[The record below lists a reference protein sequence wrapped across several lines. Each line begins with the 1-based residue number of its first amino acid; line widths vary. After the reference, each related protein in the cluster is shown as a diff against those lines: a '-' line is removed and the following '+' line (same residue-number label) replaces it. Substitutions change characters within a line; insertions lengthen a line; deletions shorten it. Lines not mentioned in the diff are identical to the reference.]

1 MTFFCLALILL
12 GGVFDVSAYTRT
24 LQRGLRESTLRHRS
38 YHRDDL
44 IIEEVVQGGQSLPDD
59 NRLKPEIE
67 TNTQLKS
74 RRPENDKNVKL
85 KSRKRNHHVNEEEQP
100 INGHLDS
107 AIDVEKK
114 ATASRRPLGF
124 PLVKSALQHYKMLYG
139 NMLVPVMFTVP
150 SDGWGWPSEMW
161 NVKLGIV
168 VQTIRRGSYA
178 NKRDELL
185 GLGFCYDVS
194 QVKYASVLSTL
205 IAYKS
210 IYGNLL
216 VPQQFKVP
224 LKGDAWPDDSLSMK
238 LGSIVNS
245 IRSGIIYCNHRDEL
259 LKIGFVYEAPLKC
272 SWDTFKLALL
282 RYVELHNHSMVAE
295 AFVVPRNST
304 EWPKVTW
311 GLRLGATA
319 NNVRRNFAFKN
330 KKEELLA
337 LGFCYDLK
345 EVRFHALK
353 AALIHYKKLHGNL
366 LIPTRYVVPS
376 NYEWPNEMWDVNMGA
391 QVHGIRKGFYK
402 DKKAELLEIGFVYAV
417 RKKFEYEDVKIA
429 VFKYREY
436 YHGSTDIPPVY
447 NIPFNDPWYP
457 KETWGLCLGS
467 YASRI
472 RKGYIWSDKAS
483 ELFQ

>member
-1 MTFFCLALILL
+1 MTGLFLALILL
-12 GGVFDVSAYTRT
+12 RGVFNVTAYTRT
-24 LQRGLRESTLRHRS
+24 LQRGLCESTLRYRSSHREDFILEDS
-38 YHRDDL
+38 IQKRHLLQEGND
-44 IIEEVVQGGQSLPDD
+44 
-59 NRLKPEIE
+59 LKPEIE

-74 RRPENDKNVKL
+74 RRPGNEKNRL
-85 KSRKRNHHVNEEEQP
+85 PKSRKSIRHVKVENRP
-100 INGHLDS
+100 INDS
-107 AIDVEKK
+107 VGSDTVSEVKK
-114 ATASRRPLGF
+114 TSSRRPLGF

-150 SDGWGWPSEMW
+150 ADGWGWPAEMW

-185 GLGFCYDVS
+185 EMGFCYDVS
-194 QVKYASVLSTL
+194 QVKYASVLATL
-205 IAYKS
+205 HAYKK

-224 LKGDAWPDDSLSMK
+224 LKGDAWPPESLSMK

-245 IRSGIIYCNHRDEL
+245 IRSGTIYTNHRAEL
-259 LKIGFVYEAPLKC
+259 LEIGFVYEAPLKY
-272 SWDTFKLALL
+272 SWETFKLALL
-282 RYVELHNHSMVAE
+282 RYIELYNDSMVTE
-295 AFVVPRNST
+295 AFVVPRNTT
-304 EWPKVTW
+304 EWPKATW
-311 GLRLGATA
+311 GLKLGATA
-319 NNVRRNFAFKN
+319 NNVRRNFAFKER
-330 KKEELLA
+330 KEELFKM
-337 LGFCYDLK
+337 GFCYDLK

-353 AALIHYKKLHGNL
+353 ATLLHYKALHGNL
-366 LIPTRYVVPS
+366 LIPTRFVVPS
-376 NYEWPNEMWDVNMGA
+376 KPDWPQEMWGVNMGA

-402 DKKAELLEIGFVYAV
+402 DKKEELLEIGFIYAV

-436 YHGSTDIPPVY
+436 FHGSTDIPPVY
-447 NIPFNDPWYP
+447 NIPYNDPWYP
-457 KETWGLCLGS
+457 EETWGLCLGS

-472 RKGYIWSDKAS
+472 KKGFIWSDKAA